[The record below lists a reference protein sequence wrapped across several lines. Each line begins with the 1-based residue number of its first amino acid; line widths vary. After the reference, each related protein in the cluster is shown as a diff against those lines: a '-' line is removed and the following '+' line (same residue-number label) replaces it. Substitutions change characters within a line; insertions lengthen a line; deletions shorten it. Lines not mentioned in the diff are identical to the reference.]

1 MFGQTNVDETIYPV
15 YYQGKIVSTI
25 EVFVAAEGIGGCY
38 SQNYASQLNQA
49 ARFTTSKHPLQ
60 LVYENNRMFAVIGD
74 RIYNFSGNM
83 SELSTNLTFDGAEW
97 DCISVKVDR
106 LAGISTNYGVVA
118 SIGSPYQRDSG
129 YIYDRN

>member
-25 EVFVAAEGIGGCY
+25 EVFVTAEGIVGCY

-74 RIYNFSGNM
+74 RIYIFSGNM
-83 SELSTNLTFDGAEW
+83 TELSTNLTFDDAKL
-97 DCISVKVDR
+97 DYVSVKVGR
-106 LAGISTNYGVVA
+106 LAYL
-118 SIGSPYQRDSG
+118 SINKKQ
-129 YIYDRN
+129 